1 MLIWFQQSGGDLKG
15 LEKELDALNQRDATL
30 KAAISSTQDK
40 IVTEQR
46 TLKTLQKNIKI
57 DEAAL
62 VKKEGEMAKVKQTFM
77 FKCLIKLMLKIYSS
91 RFIVWRC
98 L

>member
-1 MLIWFQQSGGDLKG
+1 MIRFQQSGGDLKG

-62 VKKEGEMAKVKQTFM
+62 VKKEGEMAKVKHL
-77 FKCLIKLMLKIYSS
+77 CLIKLMLKIYSS

>member
-1 MLIWFQQSGGDLKG
+1 MLIRFQQSGGDLKG

-62 VKKEGEMAKVKQTFM
+62 VKKEGEMAKVK
-77 FKCLIKLMLKIYSS
+77 L
-91 RFIVWRC
+91 
-98 L
+98 

>member
-1 MLIWFQQSGGDLKG
+1 MLIRFQQSGGDLKG

-77 FKCLIKLMLKIYSS
+77 FNQTYAENLFLSIYSLAMS
-91 RFIVWRC
+91 
-98 L
+98 LKN